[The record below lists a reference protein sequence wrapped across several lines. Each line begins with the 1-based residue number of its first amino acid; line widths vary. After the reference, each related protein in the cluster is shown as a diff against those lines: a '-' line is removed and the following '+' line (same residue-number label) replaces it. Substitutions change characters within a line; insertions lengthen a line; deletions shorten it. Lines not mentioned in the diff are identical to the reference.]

1 MRVRCCSTPA
11 RIRRSSGSCRTCK
24 IVGPSLAGI
33 AASDDE
39 DERTRL
45 LEAQVL
51 NVLVGNAACHGKN
64 SSVLHLPDGTI
75 RLAPYTT

>member
-1 MRVRCCSTPA
+1 MLFHSSENPTIERFVPHVQD
-11 RIRRSSGSCRTCK
+11 RRSVARGYRRMA
-24 IVGPSLAGI
+24 LR
-33 AASDDE
+33 DE
-39 DERTRL
+39 GTRL

-75 RLAPYTT
+75 RLAPCTT